1 MANPPV
7 RNSFTFTL
15 LRIPAIVLL
24 SMAFSIMATG
34 QETRSAD
41 SLVNL
46 GHELVKQGQNKLAF
60 DTFFYALDVYPESQ
74 GKEDYFD
81 ILTSLTFH
89 LYYTDTY
96 GELYPLEE
104 RFAYIDKA
112 MAMALELENDSVYT
126 NKLYHKGMLHRLNQV
141 SDSALYYFD
150 QTIDWAGKIGND
162 NILLQTYYHKS
173 RIFRDQGKLEAAYEL
188 LVIYEKEAVRLDDG
202 VHIQSALEALG
213 SFFVVQGD
221 NAKSIEYYKKGVEA
235 AREYNMD
242 AYYSLAS
249 LALGYA
255 DADSLTLAEK
265 YLAEAAE
272 EVERVKREDVYDQ
285 GYAYKKMSIA
295 NTQGYFYAQKLG
307 DYPKALGF
315 FEQGLAMARQL
326 GLKENIVETRE
337 NIAEIYD
344 ETGDLRKALALRLD
358 NYELMQ
364 DITRIFLKQQLEA
377 NLATNYEALG
387 MYEEALKHYKIHK
400 TLSDSLYNAEQ
411 QEAVARLEAEYE
423 NEKQER
429 EIELLNEKHERQEA
443 RETGLLIIGAL
454 LLVIII
460 VAIVALRSKQ
470 RSNRLISAQ
479 KDALAEQNQQLTEL
493 GEFKENLTHMIVH
506 DMKNP
511 LNAIIGLSKGDVGA
525 KKLETIHQS
534 GHKMLNMVSNMLDVQ
549 KFEEAHVDLNTETQ
563 RFESLL
569 KEAMLH
575 LELLMHAKHLSL
587 KKTLH
592 AGLHVDVDSELIIR
606 VLSNLI
612 SNAIKFSEMGGEIE
626 IASDIN
632 ADGFVTIAITDHGQ
646 GIPTDQLN
654 QVFDKYW
661 QGARESGY
669 SSSTG
674 LGLTFCRLAVEA
686 HGGKISVTSEKSR
699 YTRFSFSLPMVEVG
713 LNAEAPAEANAM
725 DREESLILESD
736 IAILTKYIGELDQLK
751 VHQVGKI
758 NNIIR
763 QLDEE
768 DVKSPWKSDLVS
780 AMHQGNQHRFDELV
794 EMLK

>member
-1 MANPPV
+1 M
-7 RNSFTFTL
+7 
-15 LRIPAIVLL
+15 
-24 SMAFSIMATG
+24 
-34 QETRSAD
+34 
-41 SLVNL
+41 
-46 GHELVKQGQNKLAF
+46 
-60 DTFFYALDVYPESQ
+60 
-74 GKEDYFD
+74 
-81 ILTSLTFH
+81 
-89 LYYTDTY
+89 
-96 GELYPLEE
+96 
-104 RFAYIDKA
+104 
-112 MAMALELENDSVYT
+112 
-126 NKLYHKGMLHRLNQV
+126 
-141 SDSALYYFD
+141 
-150 QTIDWAGKIGND
+150 
-162 NILLQTYYHKS
+162 
-173 RIFRDQGKLEAAYEL
+173 
-188 LVIYEKEAVRLDDG
+188 
-202 VHIQSALEALG
+202 
-213 SFFVVQGD
+213 
-221 NAKSIEYYKKGVEA
+221 
-235 AREYNMD
+235 
-242 AYYSLAS
+242 
-249 LALGYA
+249 
-255 DADSLTLAEK
+255 
-265 YLAEAAE
+265 
-272 EVERVKREDVYDQ
+272 
-285 GYAYKKMSIA
+285 
-295 NTQGYFYAQKLG
+295 
-307 DYPKALGF
+307 
-315 FEQGLAMARQL
+315 
-326 GLKENIVETRE
+326 
-337 NIAEIYD
+337 
-344 ETGDLRKALALRLD
+344 
-358 NYELMQ
+358 
-364 DITRIFLKQQLEA
+364 
-377 NLATNYEALG
+377 
-387 MYEEALKHYKIHK
+387 
-400 TLSDSLYNAEQ
+400 
-411 QEAVARLEAEYE
+411 
-423 NEKQER
+423 
-429 EIELLNEKHERQEA
+429 
-443 RETGLLIIGAL
+443 
-454 LLVIII
+454 
-460 VAIVALRSKQ
+460 
-470 RSNRLISAQ
+470 
-479 KDALAEQNQQLTEL
+479 
-493 GEFKENLTHMIVH
+493 
-506 DMKNP
+506 
-511 LNAIIGLSKGDVGA
+511 GA